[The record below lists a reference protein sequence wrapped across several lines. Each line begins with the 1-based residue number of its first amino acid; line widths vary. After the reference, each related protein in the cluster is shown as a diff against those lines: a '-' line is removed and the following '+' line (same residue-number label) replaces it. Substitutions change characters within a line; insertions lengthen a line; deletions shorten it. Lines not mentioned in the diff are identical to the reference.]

1 MNKHQELHCV
11 EKLEG
16 SFRGFL
22 VSVHIL
28 DNVCEIIIGKVY
40 ACRRGKRGIVESCIE
55 LGIKGFA
62 CEAKADVGIE
72 EETNFYKN
80 IN

>member
-22 VSVHIL
+22 ASVHIL

-40 ACRRGKRGIVESCIE
+40 ACRRGKRGIV
-55 LGIKGFA
+55 
-62 CEAKADVGIE
+62 
-72 EETNFYKN
+72 Y
-80 IN
+80 